1 MSQQRISRISNEYL
15 RALSETMRTLKDPR
29 IEGFVSITKCEVT
42 GDLRYA
48 KIYVS
53 VYGSEAQA
61 KAAFKGLKSATG
73 FIRRDVASRINL
85 RAAPEPVFVLD
96 DSIKRGTSI
105 LRTLNDIESVP
116 KKVNVTIKAD
126 INDVV
131 KLLQESDNF
140 LILTHV
146 RPDGDTV
153 GCASA
158 LCKALN
164 MCEKTAFVLE
174 NPELTPRYAPLFEGI
189 TAPEDY
195 TPDTIVTVDIADN
208 SLFPK
213 NAEKYIGY
221 VDLAIDHHRS
231 LPDFARLAYS
241 EPTAAACGEIIYDI
255 INMMNI
261 SIDKSIANAI
271 YSAVSTDTG
280 CFKFSNV
287 TSRTLRVAAS
297 CLDAGADAALLNR
310 KYFELRSQSR
320 MKLDGEIQ
328 SGMKFF
334 ENGRIAL
341 VLISR
346 DIIREYNITNDDL
359 DGISGIPRTIEG
371 VEVGITVTERDE
383 GCKVSVRTGAEADAS
398 QICKKFDGG
407 GHKCAAGCTLKYP
420 LEEVGMKLVEAAAD
434 ILKK

>member
-1 MSQQRISRISNEYL
+1 MSQQRINTISHEYL

-29 IEGFVSITKCEVT
+29 IGGFISVTKCEVT

-48 KIYVS
+48 KIYIS
-53 VYGSEAQA
+53 VYGSEQQA
-61 KAAFKGLKSATG
+61 KDALKGLKSAAG

-85 RAAPEPVFVLD
+85 RAAPEPIFALD

-105 LRTLNDIESVP
+105 LSTLNDIETSS
-116 KKVNVTIKAD
+116 KKVKVTIKAD
-126 INDVV
+126 KNDVV
-131 KLLQESDNF
+131 KLLTEKDNF

-153 GCASA
+153 GSAAA
-158 LCKALN
+158 LCRALN
-164 MCEKTAFVLE
+164 ACEKTAYVLD

-189 TAPEDY
+189 TVPEDFE
-195 TPDTIVTVDIADN
+195 PETIVTVDIADD
-208 SLFPK
+208 SLFPN

-221 VDLAIDHHRS
+221 VDLAIDHHRA

-241 EPTAAACGEIIYDI
+241 EPTSAACGEIIYEI
-255 INMMNI
+255 IKML
-261 SIDKSIANAI
+261 DVKLDHDIANAI

-287 TSRTLRVAAS
+287 SSRTLRTAAD
-297 CLDAGADAALLNR
+297 CLDAGADAAALNR

-334 ENGRIAL
+334 EDGKIAL

-346 DIIREYNITNDDL
+346 DIIREYDVTNDDL
-359 DGISGIPRTIEG
+359 DGISGITRTIEG
-371 VEVGITVTERDE
+371 VEVGITVTERNE
-383 GCKVSVRTGAEADAS
+383 GCKVSVRTGSEADAS

-407 GHKCAAGCTLKYP
+407 GHKCAAGCTLKCS
-420 LEEVGMKLVEAAAD
+420 LEETGMKLVEAAKE